1 MTREELREWLDR
13 RPPVRYG
20 AIGLVGEALLR
31 HRAWRDWF
39 DGDEYLGERSART
52 GPDAVDAKQRC
63 GCEVCASQLD
73 VKRALVE
80 APLEPKEET

>member
-13 RPPVRYG
+13 RPRRIPSLAG
-20 AIGLVGEALLR
+20 AYRVES
-31 HRAWRDWF
+31 WCSWF
-39 DGDEYLGERSART
+39 DADGNYLGERSART